1 MWAGTPKLCDTSHS
15 RRHLGDN
22 FFLKSCKRKML
33 MARPNVVI
41 GSESVKGDVIAEKV
55 SQDIAFLTDR
65 LERLKRSSTPNPQ
78 VLKIYQDMLES
89 REAVLA
95 WLHRG

>member
-1 MWAGTPKLCDTSHS
+1 
-15 RRHLGDN
+15 
-22 FFLKSCKRKML
+22 

-41 GSESVKGDVIAEKV
+41 GRESVKGDVIAAKV
-55 SQDIAFLTDR
+55 SQDIAFLNDR

-89 REAVLA
+89 REAVLT